1 MMYEATLPTVDE
13 LKTLPLRAIVSYAVR
28 CARRVQPL
36 YWQAREVAHREK
48 HEAAI
53 ETALTITEQFCRG
66 EHIAAADAADA
77 ARAAEAAADAA
88 DAVEAAA
95 EAAEAA
101 AEAARAAR
109 AGTASRAAAAAFAGA
124 TAGVTAAIARTA
136 DAADAARAARAAFSG
151 ATAGV
156 TAATARAAG
165 KAAIAAARADYYRLV
180 SVNLEGYPDL
190 GQPIDPTENGP
201 LGPLWSAG
209 PPAWFTPR
217 STRPVAAKGATNLPA
232 P

>member
-1 MMYEATLPTVDE
+1 MSEATLPTVDE
-13 LKTLPLRAIVSYAVR
+13 LKTLPLRAIVCYAVR

-124 TAGVTAAIARTA
+124 IADVTAAIARTA
-136 DAADAARAARAAFSG
+136 DAARAARAAFAG

-156 TAATARAAG
+156 TAATTKATG
-165 KAAIAAARADYYRLV
+165 KAALAAARADYYRLV
-180 SVNLEGYPDL
+180 SVNLASYPDL

-209 PPAWFTPR
+209 PPAWFTQR
-217 STRPVAAKGATNLPA
+217 STRPVGAKGATNLPA